1 MRIHRD
7 ESGQTLVFVLVF
19 IGVMALMIPPLLSL
33 ASTGLI
39 ASRTGASISRARE
52 AADAGTEFALAR
64 LRGGDL
70 NAITDPASE
79 ALTPTAANG
88 YALSGSL
95 ARRALTGITV
105 EQSAVSDPC
114 RYQVRVSDD
123 SSLLPYGSTWSVTPS
138 GVMDQGGQLHAA
150 AGSYTVTASFAN
162 LRGQLGVTLGT
173 ACP

>member
-7 ESGQTLVFVLVF
+7 ESGQALVFVLVF
-19 IGVMALMIPPLLSL
+19 IGAMALVIPPLLSL

-52 AADAGTEFALAR
+52 AADAGAEFALAR

-79 ALTPTAANG
+79 ALTPPAANG
-88 YALSGSL
+88 YTLSGSL
-95 ARRALTGITV
+95 ARRPVTGITV
-105 EQSAVSDPC
+105 GPAVSDPC
-114 RYQVRVSDD
+114 RYQVNVSDD
-123 SSLLPYGSTWSVTPS
+123 GSLLPYGATWAVTPS

-150 AGSYTVTASFAN
+150 AGSYTVSAVFAN
-162 LRGQLGVTLGT
+162 LLGRLSVTLGA